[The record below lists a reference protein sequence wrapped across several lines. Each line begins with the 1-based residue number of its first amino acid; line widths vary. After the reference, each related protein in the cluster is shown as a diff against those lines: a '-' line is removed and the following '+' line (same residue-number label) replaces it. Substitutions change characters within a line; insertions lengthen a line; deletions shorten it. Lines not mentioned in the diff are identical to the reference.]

1 MITREYYI
9 QKAKGLVLQ
18 ILSNLYTFQQ
28 LTIIFF
34 FIFLAVFKTLF
45 LNYLLTNK

>member
-1 MITREYYI
+1 MYVDALLHYRWLPENTTYI

-28 LTIIFF
+28 LIS
-34 FIFLAVFKTLF
+34 
-45 LNYLLTNK
+45 